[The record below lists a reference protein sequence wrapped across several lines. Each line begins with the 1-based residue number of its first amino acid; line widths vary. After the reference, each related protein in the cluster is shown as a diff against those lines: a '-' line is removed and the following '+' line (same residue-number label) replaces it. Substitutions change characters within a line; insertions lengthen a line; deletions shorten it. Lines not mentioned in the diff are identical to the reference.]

1 MANLS
6 PYVLKKD
13 FDANIGAN
21 NFTAFNFTPI
31 QNICTLVF
39 HLSVIWLWTKQCLWQ
54 ASDVNYA

>member
-39 HLSVIWLWTKQCLWQ
+39 HLSVI
-54 ASDVNYA
+54 